1 MSQSKPQI
9 LFLHT
14 IPEQRT
20 EWLKILNIEEINLNI
35 ESENTDIAD
44 LFQNWYQ
51 NQIKLPDLVL
61 IDITAKT
68 PNGHFY
74 QVSALSRWCKSN
86 KLSVLIFALN
96 GIDENISTFQENWA
110 KYQGL
115 NGVFPK
121 LNANNLVAIV
131 SKLNEILGAKIFSL
145 VEKNLIS
152 SPPRETENIT
162 AEKINND
169 SIPLDTSIREE
180 EIKIPE
186 EIKEI
191 NEEYISWDV
200 FFREKEI
207 TIEEEINRIDKEI
220 ISLENSPKI
229 EEEKGKVTE
238 EIPVVLPKN
247 ELEFLNQAI
256 TDNPSSA
263 ELFCQRG
270 DFYSSQGNEQ
280 NALQDYQT
288 AIKLDSKS
296 EKGFLGR
303 GHILIRLG
311 DYPNALN
318 DLNKVIKFNPR
329 NSFAYHYRGLALFRS
344 GDERGARKDYDQAI
358 KLKPDFSQ
366 AYNDRGFL
374 LYFCGNTKQAL
385 QDYTQ
390 AIKYQPDYADAY
402 YNRGNIY
409 SDLGRFEE
417 AIADYNNAIRCN
429 PKLALAYGNRGIAY
443 YELDKVEEAINDTKI
458 SANLFYEQ
466 GDLQSYQQAID
477 TLKQIIE

>member
-14 IPEQRT
+14 IPEQKT
-20 EWLKILNIEEINLNI
+20 EWLKILNIEEIELNI

-44 LFQNWYQ
+44 LFENWHQ
-51 NQIKLPDLVL
+51 NQIKLPDLAL
-61 IDITAKT
+61 IDISAKT
-68 PNGHFY
+68 PNGHFF

-86 KLSVLIFALN
+86 QLSVLIFALN

-131 SKLNEILGAKIFSL
+131 SKLNKILGANIFSL
-145 VEKNLIS
+145 VEKKLITL
-152 SPPRETENIT
+152 PTKENENIT

-169 SIPLDTSIREE
+169 SLDNDS
-180 EIKIPE
+180 EIKIAE

-191 NEEYISWDV
+191 NEESISWDV

-207 TIEEEINRIDKEI
+207 TIEEEINIIDKDI
-220 ISLENSPKI
+220 IYLENSQKI
-229 EEEKGKVTE
+229 EEEKVKVTE
-238 EIPVVLPKN
+238 EIPVILPIN
-247 ELEFLNQAI
+247 DLESLNQAI
-256 TDNPSSA
+256 TNDPSSA
-263 ELFCQRG
+263 DVFCQRG

-288 AIKLDSKS
+288 AIKLNSKS

-311 DYPNALN
+311 DYPNAIN

-329 NSFAYHYRGLALFRS
+329 NAFAYHYRGLALFRS
-344 GDERGARKDYDQAI
+344 GDERGAKKDYDRAI

-374 LYFCGNTKQAL
+374 LYFSGNTNQAL

-390 AIKYQPDYADAY
+390 AINYQPDYADAY

-443 YELDKVEEAINDTKI
+443 YELDQVEEAIKDTTI
-458 SANLFYEQ
+458 SAKLFYEQ
-466 GDLQSYQQAID
+466 GDLQSYQQAMD
-477 TLKQIIE
+477 TLKQMQ